1 MGDIFLGIPFIVALS
16 IAGAVVGMIVS
27 AATGDGLSLGL
38 DGDDNTF
45 GDLADPAL
53 TPPALLVLSAL
64 AQQLGQAV
72 WPWVVTKWK
81 GISMAVDWRLL
92 FKPIDLVIGLV
103 VGVVGVV
110 LATLIATG
118 VEALI
123 DLDDPSEAQNTDI
136 LTNLEGTPWLWAI
149 LVVVIV
155 GAPVSEELFFRGLV
169 LRSIEKRWGPVV
181 GVIGSTI
188 LFVLVHFTG
197 AGLGATVVLFSSIG
211 LIGLLLGI
219 VAWKTDRIAP
229 AIIAHM
235 VFNIVGSIGA
245 LAA

>member
-1 MGDIFLGIPFIVALS
+1 MGDVFLGIPFIISLA
-16 IAGAVVGMIVS
+16 IGGAVVGMIVS
-27 AATGDGLSLGL
+27 AAMGDGLSLGL
-38 DGDDNTF
+38 DGDNSAFD
-45 GDLADPAL
+45 DLSDPAL
-53 TPPALLVLSAL
+53 MPPALLVLSAL
-64 AQQLGQAV
+64 GQQLGQAV
-72 WPWVVTKWK
+72 WPWIVTKWK
-81 GISMAVDWRLL
+81 GISMAVDWRVR
-92 FKPIDLVIGLV
+92 FKPIDLLTGVIAGA
-103 VGVVGVV
+103 VGVV
-110 LATLIATG
+110 LATLVATG

-155 GAPVSEELFFRGLV
+155 GAPVSEELLFRGLI

-211 LIGLLLGI
+211 LIGALLGI
-219 VAWKTDRIAP
+219 LAWRTDRLAP